1 MIRSAAIEKMLWSIA
16 LPGFGQLLNGKYV
29 KGLTMLALEFIIN
42 QKSHLNQIIV
52 ASFQGDI
59 PTAIRLTDYQWLM
72 FYPCV
77 YMFAI
82 YDAYRDTFSADI
94 PPYSVFPFAFAAFFA
109 TIGVI
114 YSPIFWIFGV
124 LLGPVWLPML
134 CCFLGILVG
143 SILQFIFRKL
153 TQGIHKQET

>member
-94 PPYSVFPFAFAAFFA
+94 LPYSVFPFAFAAFFA